1 MSTKNIVLFG
11 APGSGKG
18 TQSDRLVTKYGFI
31 HLSTGDI
38 LRHEVASGT
47 PLGLRAKG
55 IMDSGEFVSDEIVI
69 EMIEKKLEE
78 NKEAKGFI
86 FDVFPRTLLRLK
98 RWMLCSRKEAHL
110 LQLLWSSMFTLIVL

>member
-86 FDVFPRTLLRLK
+86 FDVFPRTLLRYDPPIFYL
-98 RWMLCSRKEAHL
+98 
-110 LQLLWSSMFTLIVL
+110 